1 MDFGKII
8 ERVKAILT
16 TPRTEWPVAAA
27 EPASVGG
34 LYAGYIV
41 IVAALPA
48 IASFIKGSLIG
59 YGGFG
64 ITIRTPFT
72 LGIVAMVLGYV
83 LSLVMTYVVAL
94 IVNALAPTFGGQ
106 KNQTQ
111 ALKTIAYAWTAYWI
125 ASIGTIVPWLGWLIG
140 IAGGIYS
147 IYLLYLGLPHTMK
160 CPPDKAAGYTAVSV
174 VIAIVLGWII
184 GLVVAGV
191 VGTAALTGASMSGMN
206 ITGSNGDS
214 SNVSIDSN
222 SALGKLAAMGQQA
235 EQAGKQM
242 DAAQKSGDSAA
253 QQAAMGKILGAVAGG
268 GTTGT
273 VEALSPDQVKA
284 FLPDSLDGLKR
295 TSISA
300 QRSGAMGMQL
310 SDASAVYSDGNGHNI
325 TLEVTDSGGAK
336 GWMSMATAMAPEEEK
351 ETDHGY
357 EKTYTDSGRLTHE
370 AWDTQ
375 SKSGEYSLIIAQRFS
390 VKANG
395 NVDSID
401 QLKQAVGSVDLGKL
415 ESMKDSGVKSN

>member
-1 MDFGKII
+1 MDSGKII

-34 LYAGYIV
+34 LYAGYIA

-64 ITIRTPFT
+64 ITIRTPLT

-94 IVNALAPTFGGQ
+94 IINALAPTFGGQ
-106 KNQTQ
+106 KNQVQ

-140 IAGGIYS
+140 IAGGVYS

-174 VIAIVLGWII
+174 VVAIVLGWII

-191 VGTAALTGASMSGMN
+191 VGTAALTGASMSGMS

-242 DAAQKSGDSAA
+242 DAAQKSGDGAA
-253 QQAAMGKILGAVAGG
+253 QQAAMGKMLGVVAGG
-268 GTTGT
+268 GTSGT

-284 FLPDSLDGLKR
+284 FLPDSLGGLKR

-310 SDASAVYSDGNGHNI
+310 SDASAVYSDSNGHSI

-395 NVDSID
+395 NADSID